1 MAPLS
6 RLLTA
11 LRIHPNVVT
20 LTGVLLTVLV
30 PVETLREKWVAAGLW
45 LLVAGFFDVLDGSL
59 ARTSRLQG
67 AFGAFWDS
75 TLDRISEAIVFAGF
89 LLYYEEKRDTL
100 SLMLAFGTF
109 LLSLLVSYTRARAE
123 GLGIACEVGVLP
135 RPGRVV
141 LLALGLILGKLTWA
155 LWMVALL
162 SLITVLQRVHRV
174 WSTASR
180 ATHR

>member
-6 RLLTA
+6 RKLTA

-45 LLVAGFFDVLDGSL
+45 LLVAGFFDILDGSL

-67 AFGAFWDS
+67 TFGAFWDS

-89 LLYYEEKRDTL
+89 LLYYEEKRDTF

-109 LLSLLVSYTRARAE
+109 LLSFLVSYTRARAE
-123 GLGIACEVGVLP
+123 GVGISCEVGVLP

-155 LWMVALL
+155 LWIVALL

-174 WSTASR
+174 WSATSR